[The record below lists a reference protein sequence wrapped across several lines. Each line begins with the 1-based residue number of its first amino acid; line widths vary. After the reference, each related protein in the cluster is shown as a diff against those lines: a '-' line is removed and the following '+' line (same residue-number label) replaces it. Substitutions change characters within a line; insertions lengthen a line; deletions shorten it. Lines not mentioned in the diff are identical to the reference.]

1 MENMVSIIIPCY
13 NLEKYIFECL
23 KSIEKSNYYPLE
35 VIVVDD
41 GSKDKS
47 VEIISRFIQEN
58 NNFGEK
64 QYTLI
69 KQKNG
74 GASSARNTG
83 LLHAKGEY
91 IAFIDGDDTIDAN
104 YITNMVQAIKFS
116 NMDLCVSGV
125 REVDEN
131 GNQMKDFILEQ
142 CKIYDKDDLLLKID
156 KQDFILCNLYC
167 KLYRR
172 DIIENYKIKMDTRLT
187 VGEDISFNL
196 DYYKVIN
203 SLVIINDCSYNYRIR
218 SGSLIHN
225 VTLPTKQKF
234 VLQHFLDFF
243 QDYSPEFIRNSL
255 KHNPLFTHLFWVHGI
270 LNYVQAQILEK
281 RKFQTIY
288 ELVPVRCALELY
300 KPESKKDSLLY
311 FCLKNKFYALIK
323 ILVLAKYKIL
333 LPNRKIY
340 DTVKYFFMK

>member
-1 MENMVSIIIPCY
+1 MVSIIIPCY

-23 KSIEKSNYYPLE
+23 KSIEKLNYYPLE

-172 DIIENYKIKMDTRLT
+172 DIIENYKIKIQR
-187 VGEDISFNL
+187 
-196 DYYKVIN
+196 
-203 SLVIINDCSYNYRIR
+203 
-218 SGSLIHN
+218 
-225 VTLPTKQKF
+225 
-234 VLQHFLDFF
+234 
-243 QDYSPEFIRNSL
+243 
-255 KHNPLFTHLFWVHGI
+255 
-270 LNYVQAQILEK
+270 
-281 RKFQTIY
+281 
-288 ELVPVRCALELY
+288 
-300 KPESKKDSLLY
+300 
-311 FCLKNKFYALIK
+311 
-323 ILVLAKYKIL
+323 
-333 LPNRKIY
+333 
-340 DTVKYFFMK
+340 

>member
-23 KSIEKSNYYPLE
+23 KSIEKLNYYPLE

-91 IAFIDGDDTIDAN
+91 IAFIDGDDTIDAD
-104 YITNMVQAIKFS
+104 YITNMVQAMKFT

-125 REVDEN
+125 REVDES
-131 GNQMKDFILEQ
+131 GSQIKDFILEQ

-203 SLVIINDCSYNYRIR
+203 SLIIINDCSYNYRIR

-300 KPESKKDSLLY
+300 KPESKKDLLLY

-323 ILVLAKYKIL
+323 ILVLVKYKIL